1 MIFSKKNFNNILT
14 KLNIRK
20 GDTVLVNS
28 NILRIIMMT
37 KGKTNALD
45 LIEILKKKVTKK
57 GTLIFPTYS
66 WDFCKFKKFDYL
78 KTKSVCGSLSNF
90 SLKDKE
96 FIRSKNPI
104 FSFSIYG
111 KNKNKIANMSHT
123 DCFSINSPF
132 GYLIENNG
140 KNLFIDIDHKDA
152 NTFVHVVEQFYK
164 VNYRYSKNFS
174 GTYINKNKKKK
185 KIQIKMY
192 VRKPYVKSTV
202 IKKNSDEIFKKKK
215 FLKKIKF
222 KKINF
227 AVLSISGSFKLFC
240 DRIKNKNNLIS
251 YV

>member
-1 MIFSKKNFNNILT
+1 MIFSKRDFNNILT

-37 KGKTNALD
+37 KGKINAPD

-66 WDFCKFKKFDYL
+66 WDFCKFKKFDYF

-90 SLKDKE
+90 SLKDKD
-96 FIRSKNPI
+96 FIRSNNPI
-104 FSFSIYG
+104 FSFSIFG
-111 KNKNKIANMSHT
+111 KNKNKIANMRHS

-132 GYLIENNG
+132 GYIIKNNG

-152 NTFVHVVEQFYK
+152 NTFVHVVEQLHR

-174 GTYINKNKKKK
+174 GTYINKSKKKK
-185 KIQIKMY
+185 KIIIKMY
-192 VRKPYVKSTV
+192 VRKPYVKSTI
-202 IKKNSDEIFKKKK
+202 IKKDSDKIFKEKN
-215 FLKKIKF
+215 FLKELRF
-222 KKINF
+222 KKVNF
-227 AVLSISGSFKLFC
+227 SVLSISGSFRLLC

-251 YV
+251 YI

>member
-90 SLKDKE
+90 SLKDNE

-104 FSFSIYG
+104 FSF
-111 KNKNKIANMSHT
+111 
-123 DCFSINSPF
+123 
-132 GYLIENNG
+132 
-140 KNLFIDIDHKDA
+140 
-152 NTFVHVVEQFYK
+152 
-164 VNYRYSKNFS
+164 
-174 GTYINKNKKKK
+174 
-185 KIQIKMY
+185 
-192 VRKPYVKSTV
+192 
-202 IKKNSDEIFKKKK
+202 
-215 FLKKIKF
+215 
-222 KKINF
+222 
-227 AVLSISGSFKLFC
+227 
-240 DRIKNKNNLIS
+240 
-251 YV
+251 